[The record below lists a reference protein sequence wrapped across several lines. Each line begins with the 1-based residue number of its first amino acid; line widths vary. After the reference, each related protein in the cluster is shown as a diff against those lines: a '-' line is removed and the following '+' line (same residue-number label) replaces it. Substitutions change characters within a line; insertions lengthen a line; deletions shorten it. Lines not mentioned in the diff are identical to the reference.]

1 MKKKG
6 EIKMAVLARPI
17 NLSFELDK
25 DKAEAFFRSNKRGM
39 VNKAIERAE
48 NHKSLIVYN
57 NSASEI
63 SLVI

>member
-48 NHKSLIVYN
+48 KHKNL
-57 NSASEI
+57 SEKKEI
-63 SLVI
+63 NK